1 MGEWMLT
8 KVKKLILV
16 TKTREVRKETKI
28 TKQARYMIRSK
39 QDN

>member
-8 KVKKLILV
+8 KGNKLTLV
-16 TKTREVRKETKI
+16 TKTREVPKETKI
-28 TKQARYMIRSK
+28 TKQVRYMIRSK